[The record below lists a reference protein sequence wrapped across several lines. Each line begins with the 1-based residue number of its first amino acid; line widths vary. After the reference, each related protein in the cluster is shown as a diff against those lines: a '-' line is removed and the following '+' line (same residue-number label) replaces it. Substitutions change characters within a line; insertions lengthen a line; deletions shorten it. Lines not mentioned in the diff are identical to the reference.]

1 MANLQRHMAPV
12 RSQPLNRA
20 LLLYAC
26 SPCSLSFCP
35 CLSLLS
41 RHANFW
47 VFSSV
52 QSSPSIVSNSL
63 QPHGLQ
69 QPGFPVHHQLP
80 EFTQTCPLSR
90 WCHPTISS
98 CRPLLL
104 LPLIFPSVRVFCNE
118 SVLCIRWPKYWSF
131 NFSISPSNEY
141 SGLISF
147 RMDWLDL
154 CAVQGTLKSLLQYP
168 SSKASVLWCS
178 VFFTVQLSHP
188 YMTTGKIIALTRWTS
203 VGKTMSLLF
212 NTLSRLVLTFLLG
225 LGTTLFYKL
234 CWPGSPKLDVF
245 PGSSSRQG
253 AMITLLMMQVE
264 DFFFLPY
271 PATCRILVPQ
281 QAVEPMPPCIRN
293 TES

>member
-1 MANLQRHMAPV
+1 MSIELVM
-12 RSQPLNRA
+12 
-20 LLLYAC
+20 
-26 SPCSLSFCP
+26 LSNHLILC
-35 CLSLLS
+35 C
-41 RHANFW
+41 
-47 VFSSV
+47 
-52 QSSPSIVSNSL
+52 
-63 QPHGLQ
+63 
-69 QPGFPVHHQLP
+69 
-80 EFTQTCPLSR
+80 
-90 WCHPTISS
+90 
-98 CRPLLL
+98 PLLL
-104 LPLIFPSVRVFCNE
+104 LMSIFPSIRVFSNE
-118 SVLCIRWPKYWSF
+118 SALCIRWPKYWGF
-131 NFSISPSNEY
+131 NFSISPSNEF

-147 RMDWLDL
+147 RIDWFDL
-154 CAVQGTLKSLLQYP
+154 LVVQRTLKSLFQHNYKVSILH
-168 SSKASVLWCS
+168 CS
-178 VFFTVQLSHP
+178 AFFTTQLSHP